1 MTITKKR
8 LVAVGWITFTF
19 TWIAL
24 FANMANDWFTR
35 QWISPLSII
44 MLIIL
49 GGGTIIQ
56 LLRREPIISTEGMTS
71 RFLVT
76 LFLVLIIGI
85 VILGR
90 IVLSFLS

>member
-1 MTITKKR
+1 MTITKKW
-8 LVAVGWITFTF
+8 LLAAGWITFIF

-24 FANMANDWFTR
+24 FANIANDWFTR

-49 GGGTIIQ
+49 GGGTVIQ
-56 LLRREPIISTEGMTS
+56 LLRREPIISTEGMTN

-76 LFLVLIIGI
+76 LCLVLIICI
-85 VILGR
+85 IILGR
-90 IVLSFLS
+90 IVLSFLG